1 MIGRLHPQSTRETQD
16 AAGAPI
22 HPRRWRLGTA
32 VALAVVLVTIGP
44 VGVSSATI
52 PPLLTES
59 TKPGFF
65 QFEMGPAIS
74 LHKFATQF
82 KMAMAGGYHLFGTG
96 DGPALGASMQFGF
109 SDGYF
114 STAVGPRF
122 WWDIQVVDGLGL
134 YLTPVAQVGYS
145 LLSNGATN
153 HYLHLQFGFE
163 PRLVLSDRGV
173 IFLRFFT
180 MDVMFGSTVAARYDL
195 MFGGGVTF

>member
-1 MIGRLHPQSTRETQD
+1 MFQRLNPPSAREILD
-16 AAGAPI
+16 ATGARF
-22 HPRRWRLGTA
+22 RRRRSRLGTA
-32 VALAVVLVTIGP
+32 MALAVALVTVGSAGP
-44 VGVSSATI
+44 SSAEI
-52 PPLLTES
+52 PPLVAES
-59 TKPGFF
+59 THPGFF

-145 LLSNGATN
+145 LLSNGSTN